1 MPASDVQC
9 TSMFKKIRMFSGQ
22 SFFYHKWSKL
32 GRIVNVDPKDTKNT
46 KIVKI
51 LLKGPFLGPST
62 IVKRPFR
69 HYSQNIF

>member
-1 MPASDVQC
+1 MCPPLMYNVRVYL
-9 TSMFKKIRMFSGQ
+9 KRV
-22 SFFYHKWSKL
+22 FYHKWSKL

>member
-9 TSMFKKIRMFSGQ
+9 TSIFKK

>member
-1 MPASDVQC
+1 MCPPLMYNVRVCLKRLGCLVARV
-9 TSMFKKIRMFSGQ
+9 
-22 SFFYHKWSKL
+22 FYHKWSKL